1 MNANADRSN
10 ELAFAER
17 AALMLRARGVEKTF
31 TLHQQG
37 GVRIAALA
45 GVSLDVERGECVVLS
60 GPSGAGK
67 STLLRCMYG
76 NYLLTRGTVAIRD
89 ESQSSHYLSLSDA
102 LPHDVIRL
110 RRTTMGYVS
119 QFLRAIPR
127 VSSLDLVSE
136 PLISRGMDEE
146 QARARAGALLERLNV
161 ARRLWPLAP
170 ATFSGGEQQRIN
182 IARGLIAEQPLLLLD
197 EPTASLDAENRQ
209 VVADLIV
216 EARERGAA
224 IVGIFHDEDT
234 RERVATRLI
243 QLNAPAGQAETAAT
257 ASIAP
262 MASTITETLQTC

>member
-1 MNANADRSN
+1 
-10 ELAFAER
+10 
-17 AALMLRARGVEKTF
+17 
-31 TLHQQG
+31 
-37 GVRIAALA
+37 
-45 GVSLDVERGECVVLS
+45 
-60 GPSGAGK
+60 
-67 STLLRCMYG
+67 
-76 NYLLTRGTVAIRD
+76 
-89 ESQSSHYLSLSDA
+89 
-102 LPHDVIRL
+102 
-110 RRTTMGYVS
+110 
-119 QFLRAIPR
+119 

-161 ARRLWPLAP
+161 ARRLWTLAP

-197 EPTASLDAENRQ
+197 EPTASLDSENRQ

>member
-1 MNANADRSN
+1 MNANADLSN
-10 ELAFAER
+10 ELAFAEH
-17 AALMLRARGVEKTF
+17 AALMLRARRVEKTF

-37 GVRIAALA
+37 GVRIAALG

-60 GPSGAGK
+60 GPSGVGK

-89 ESQSSHYLSLSDA
+89 DSRTSRYLSLSDA

-146 QARARAGALLERLNV
+146 QARAHAGALLERLNV
-161 ARRLWPLAP
+161 ARRLWTLAP

-182 IARGLIAEQPLLLLD
+182 IARGLIADLPLLLLD
-197 EPTASLDAENRQ
+197 EPTAALDAANRQ
-209 VVADLIV
+209 NVMQLIA
-216 EARERGAA
+216 EARERGTA
-224 IVGIFHDEDT
+224 IVGIFHD
-234 RERVATRLI
+234 REVRDAVATRIFALQQPEI
-243 QLNAPAGQAETAAT
+243 AA
-257 ASIAP
+257 
-262 MASTITETLQTC
+262 